1 MFGLAD
7 IETARHRIADA
18 TRRTPMWKAEALK
31 RSPVPDTA
39 TLWLKLELLQAT
51 GSFKARGAVNKAR
64 SLPTADLE
72 RGIVTASGGNHG
84 LAVAY
89 VGNLLGVPATICLPT
104 NVHPDKVEKLKGW
117 GAKVI
122 VEGASWDISNTNAL
136 AIAETD
142 ELAYIHPFGDPLVAA
157 GQGTIALEILEDVP
171 QIDTLLVAIG
181 GGGLITGIAAA
192 AKAIRPSIRIIGIEP
207 VGAQTLKASLDAGHV
222 VTLPKVETAAVTL
235 AAGRTEPFNF
245 DVIRRHVDEI
255 VLVTDDEM
263 RQAARWLWSEVSIA
277 PELSGAASVAALFNG
292 SVTIRPGENVCALV
306 CGAGRDGWA

>member
-1 MFGLAD
+1 MFGLAEV
-7 IETARHRIADA
+7 ETARRRIAGA
-18 TRRTPMWKAEALK
+18 TRRTPMWKVEALK

-64 SLPTADLE
+64 SLSAAELE

-117 GAKVI
+117 GAKII
-122 VEGASWDISNTNAL
+122 VEGANWDISNRNAL

-142 ELAYIHPFGDPLVAA
+142 GLAYIHPFADPLVAA

-192 AKAIRPSIRIIGIEP
+192 AKAIKPSIRIIGIEP
-207 VGAQTLKASLDAGHV
+207 VGAQTLKASLDAGRV
-222 VTLPKVETAAVTL
+222 MTLPKVETAAVTL

-245 DVIRRHVDEI
+245 DVIRRHVDAI

-263 RQAARWLWSEVSIA
+263 RQAARWLWSEASIA

-292 SVTIRPGENVCALV
+292 SVKIQPGENVCALV
-306 CGAGRDGWA
+306 CGAGRDGWT